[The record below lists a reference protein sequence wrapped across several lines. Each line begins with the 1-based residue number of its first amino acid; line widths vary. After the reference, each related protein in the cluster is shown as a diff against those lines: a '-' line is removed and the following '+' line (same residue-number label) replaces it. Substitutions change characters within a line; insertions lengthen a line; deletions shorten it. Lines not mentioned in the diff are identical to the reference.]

1 MLSDKNCCWSFI
13 VNSWHVGWS
22 FLTCPSHM
30 LCGLVKFETH
40 RKQQGLFLK
49 LLHLFVWVF
58 FFFFFHS
65 KCFPL
70 YFCFGLV
77 CLFFLPSKPSW
88 YKLELKIV
96 YYHLIDIVP
105 WQSSFSILQ
114 TTAFFPGL
122 EILDNAKGA
131 RIQHITNPAPSV
143 TGLWVW
149 SPCPT
154 CQSWVDTRHTQCEK
168 PLQTSSHSLSQTSAL
183 PQASFIFR
191 GPSEDFLLS
200 ASSSPSR

>member
-1 MLSDKNCCWSFI
+1 MWDGLLWLAHHTCS
-13 VNSWHVGWS
+13 VGWWS
-22 FLTCPSHM
+22 LRHTENNRDFFWSCFI
-30 LCGLVKFETH
+30 C
-40 RKQQGLFLK
+40 LFGS
-49 LLHLFVWVF
+49 
-58 FFFFFHS
+58 FFFFHS

-77 CLFFLPSKPSW
+77 CCVFFLPSKTSW

-143 TGLWVW
+143 TGLWLW

-168 PLQTSSHSLSQTSAL
+168 ASTNQLSL
-183 PQASFIFR
+183 PQ
-191 GPSEDFLLS
+191 PNQC
-200 ASSSPSR
+200 SPSGLVYL